1 MNMKTQYLSPKE
13 ASAFLG
19 VSVNLLQKW
28 RTQCVGIPYVKLG
41 ESTSSIIRYSLDDL
55 IEYVNSKKI
64 KTL

>member
-13 ASAFLG
+13 ASNFLG

-28 RTQCVGIPYVKLG
+28 RAQGVGIPYVKLG